1 MRYEFLGP
9 LRVLDGEHKIDLGG
23 PRQKAV
29 LAVLL
34 AAAPDEV
41 SVDRLIDEVWGDEA
55 PTTAAHV
62 VRTYLSNLKGTLDGR
77 IESDGRH
84 YRLVTA
90 GDDSDASELA
100 ATLQAARTL
109 AEIDAST
116 AVDRLASVLALQR
129 GRPFEGT
136 ADDALLV
143 QIKVASLD
151 EQLLQARELQ
161 TRAMLALG
169 RHDEAI
175 PQLEALVH
183 AHPLRE
189 AFSELL
195 MLALYRSERQAEAL
209 SVYRK
214 LRKRLVEELG
224 LEPSFPLRELE
235 ERILLQDPALDLQPP
250 HNLPTPTSDFV
261 GRVDELGQI
270 SKDLQAYRL
279 VTLVGTGGV
288 GKTRLAREAA
298 LERLG
303 DFCDGIWWVNL
314 APIEDPDAALRR
326 VAEVLSVSPQPGL
339 HLIEVLRRV
348 LAHRTTLVILDN
360 CEHQVDAAARI
371 AATLLDAGPGVKVLA
386 TSRKA
391 LGVSGET
398 RYVVPPMSVPDTDH
412 PDRVM
417 GLSDAEM
424 LFRARAH
431 QADPATVFGDS
442 AGMDVARICRQ
453 LDGLPLGIE
462 MAAARTSVLSPAQIA
477 ERLERESPG
486 LLALRESDR
495 SPRQLTM
502 ESAIGWSYDLL
513 TPVEQIVFR
522 RLAVFASPFDIR
534 AAEAVAGFDPVA
546 AGEVLDVL
554 DSLIGW
560 SMVTTVQSERT
571 VRYRLLQTVRQFALH
586 RLSESGEEEAATR
599 LHAHHQLGIVDRASE
614 VRLMR
619 GFAEIADELDAVRD
633 DLSSA
638 LDWTLQH
645 APERAI
651 AAAPGLAEYWSRRGD
666 TANAY
671 RYGQRMSEAN
681 PDASRELRADALL
694 CASFGAALS
703 GDFEL
708 AARGPAEAVELSVDA
723 GWQTRLWALH
733 ALGNISTILGDLATV
748 ESMGH
753 AILALCDREGLD
765 LPRAYGTALL
775 GVAEFFR
782 DGDYELAGRY
792 LDDAIEG
799 MRSLHDYGGMKI
811 YGLVTASTA
820 AALRGDYE
828 SAERY
833 ATEAI
838 SLPGAA
844 WTAAA
849 YIVLGGYTLHPQGE
863 LERAGKVLE
872 RGTRMAYETGTEI
885 WMRTGFLFLA
895 RLAAEKRRWQ
905 VAARLFGVCRPNLP
919 AWGQQARWWDL
930 ESKVEAALG
939 EDAYHRLEA
948 AGRATPPDEAL
959 KWISEV
965 LT

>member
-9 LRVLDGEHKIDLGG
+9 LRVLDGERVVELGG
-23 PRQKAV
+23 PRQQRV

-34 AAAPDEV
+34 AATPDEI
-41 SVDRLIDEVWGDEA
+41 SVDRLIDQVWGYD
-55 PTTAAHV
+55 PPDTASHV
-62 VRTYLSNLKGTLDGR
+62 IRTYISNLKQSLDGR
-77 IESDGRH
+77 IQSDGRR
-84 YRLVTA
+84 YRLELD
-90 GDDSDASELA
+90 GDDSDGSALTEAVRSARSMVDVDPA
-100 ATLQAARTL
+100 AV
-109 AEIDAST
+109 
-116 AVDRLASVLALQR
+116 VDDLDHALSLRR
-129 GRPFEGT
+129 GRPFEGV
-136 ADDALLV
+136 AEDAPLV
-143 QIKVASLD
+143 RIEAEHLE
-151 EQLLQARELQ
+151 EQLLSAREL
-161 TRAMLALG
+161 RMEAALEVG
-169 RHDEAI
+169 RHDAFLADIED
-175 PQLEALVH
+175 LVGS
-183 AHPLRE
+183 HPLRE
-189 AFSELL
+189 HASELL
-195 MLALYRSERQAEAL
+195 MMALYRSERQAEAL
-209 SVYRK
+209 AVYRK
-214 LRKRLVEELG
+214 LRGLLIEELG
-224 LEPSFPLRELE
+224 LEPSRPLQEVE
-235 ERILLQDPALDLQPP
+235 ERILLQDPALDLAPP

-270 SKDLQAYRL
+270 TKDLQAYRL

-298 LERLG
+298 LERLD
-303 DFCDGIWWVNL
+303 DFPDGVWWVDVAPIDEPDGIVL
-314 APIEDPDAALRR
+314 R
-326 VAEVLSVSPQPGL
+326 VAEILGVSAQPGIPL
-339 HLIEVLRRV
+339 VEVLRRY
-348 LAHRTTLVILDN
+348 LARRRTMLVLDN
-360 CEHQVDAAARI
+360 CEHQVEAAGRLAAA
-371 AATLLDAGPGVKVLA
+371 LLDAGPTVKVLA
-386 TSRKA
+386 TSRKS
-391 LGVSGET
+391 LDVSGET
-398 RYVVPPMSVPDTDH
+398 RYVVPPMTLPDADDA
-412 PDRVM
+412 DRTM

-424 LFRARAH
+424 LFRSRAH
-431 QADPATVFGDS
+431 QADPTRPGDDS
-442 AGMDVARICRQ
+442 PDNGAARICR
-453 LDGLPLGIE
+453 LVDGLPLAIE

-513 TPVEQIVFR
+513 TPVEKTVFR
-522 RLAVFASPFDIR
+522 RLAVFAGPFDIR

-546 AGEVLDVL
+546 TGEVLDVL

-560 SMVTTVQSERT
+560 SMVTTLRSERS

-586 RLSESGEEEAATR
+586 RLSESGEEQAAAR
-599 LHAHHQLGIVDRASE
+599 LHAHHQLGIVDRAAE
-614 VRLMR
+614 LRLMR

-645 APERAI
+645 EPERAI
-651 AAAPGLAEYWSRRGD
+651 AAAPGLAEYWSRGGD

-671 RYGQRMSEAN
+671 RCGQRMLEAN
-681 PDASRELRADALL
+681 PDASPELRADALL

-733 ALGNISTILGDLATV
+733 ALGNISTILGDLASV

-753 AILALCDREGLD
+753 AILELCDLEGLD

-799 MRSLHDYGGMKI
+799 MRALQDYGGMKI

-828 SAERY
+828 AAERY
-833 ATEAI
+833 ASEAI

-844 WTAAA
+844 WSAAA
-849 YIVLGGYTLHPQGE
+849 YIVFGGYTLHPQGE
-863 LERAGKVLE
+863 LDRAGKVLE
-872 RGTRMAYETGTEI
+872 RGTRMAYEAGTEI

-895 RLAAEKRRWQ
+895 RLAAARERWET
-905 VAARLFGVCRPNLP
+905 AARFFGACRPNLP
-919 AWGQQARWWDL
+919 AWGRQPRWWDL
-930 ESKVEAALG
+930 ESTVRAELG
-939 EDAYHRLEA
+939 DAECDRLGA
-948 AGRATPPDEAL
+948 AGASTPPAEMLELVVAVVD
-959 KWISEV
+959 
-965 LT
+965 